1 MKGFKISLLS
11 LCVTSFMLMVLVP
24 VPANAGPNIRMY
36 KINKKQQQRRITFGN
51 AAREPGCHNLIVSRK
66 VHRVAQA
73 GFAWC
78 SLYAE
83 DDCAPDSVLPAMWTG
98 EEYHKYEIDGSQP
111 QAKLYPGSHWDIISS
126 KTPVQSWYCEAAP
139 DA

>member
-1 MKGFKISLLS
+1 MKGLKICLLS
-11 LCVTSFMLMVLVP
+11 LCAISLMVP
-24 VPANAGPNIRMY
+24 VSVNAGPNIRMY

-51 AAREPGCHNLIVSRK
+51 AAQEPGCHNLIISRK

-83 DDCAPDSVLPAMWTG
+83 DDCAPDSILPAMWTG
-98 EEYHKYEIDGSQP
+98 DDYHKYEIDGSKP
-111 QAKLYPGSHWDIISS
+111 QAKLYPGSKWNLISP
-126 KTPVQSWYCEAAP
+126 KTPVQSWYCEAEPAS
-139 DA
+139 